1 MDLVNAWNE
10 LSYFDG
16 ILFTVWLGILYVG
29 KKKIDK
35 WLDQMVN
42 KRLEQGSRYEA
53 HDLDGDGIV
62 TDEEIAREKEMI
74 ELELREE
81 KANAQQWMAWVAMGS
96 MLIFTTVLFLPVVS
110 TSRVNALADLL
121 GLFYIA
127 QAGVVGAYMGVSA
140 WMSKK

>member
-1 MDLVNAWNE
+1 
-10 LSYFDG
+10 
-16 ILFTVWLGILYVG
+16 
-29 KKKIDK
+29 
-35 WLDQMVN
+35 MVN

>member
-1 MDLVNAWNE
+1 
-10 LSYFDG
+10 
-16 ILFTVWLGILYVG
+16 
-29 KKKIDK
+29 
-35 WLDQMVN
+35 MVN

-96 MLIFTTVLFLPVVS
+96 MLVFTTVLFLPVVS